1 MISARCGR
9 ARTLAGAVLVGC
21 LMTTGSASSRLPGVA
36 GASLPTSSEIRAL
49 WVLRSSIS
57 SPEGIADLVRSAS
70 RNGFNTLFVQ
80 VRGRGDSYYRGS
92 VEPRAELLARQ
103 PASFDPLGEL
113 LSAAHRSGLR
123 VHAWVNVSLVSSA
136 VDLPD
141 GRDHLVRQRPEWLMV
156 PRELGTQLSRIDP
169 RHPSYVAA
177 LARWTRGRS
186 DVEGL
191 YASPIHPPA
200 ADHLVGVV
208 RQLTRRYAVDGVHFD
223 YARYPNDSFDY
234 SRSAVREFRRWIEPQ
249 LSAMQRRSLASRS
262 ARHVLAF
269 PDALPSEW
277 RRFRQAR
284 LTTLMARLRDAVK
297 SERPLAT
304 VSVAAAADL
313 QEAREHKLQDWPVWL
328 QRGIVDA
335 LCPMAYTVEPAKF
348 GEQIAAS
355 VAAAGSRPVWAG
367 IGAYQLT
374 PAQTVAHID
383 RARRLGA
390 GGVILF
396 SYDSLVE
403 PRNRARNYLRAVSR
417 AAFAAPAA
425 SDGSR

>member
-1 MISARCGR
+1 
-9 ARTLAGAVLVGC
+9 
-21 LMTTGSASSRLPGVA
+21 
-36 GASLPTSSEIRAL
+36 
-49 WVLRSSIS
+49 
-57 SPEGIADLVRSAS
+57 
-70 RNGFNTLFVQ
+70 
-80 VRGRGDSYYRGS
+80 
-92 VEPRAELLARQ
+92 
-103 PASFDPLGEL
+103 
-113 LSAAHRSGLR
+113 
-123 VHAWVNVSLVSSA
+123 
-136 VDLPD
+136 
-141 GRDHLVRQRPEWLMV
+141 MV
-156 PRELGTQLSRIDP
+156 PRELAAQLSRLDP
-169 RHPSYVAA
+169 RHPSYVSA

-191 YASPIHPPA
+191 YASPLVPPA

-234 SRSAVREFRRWIEPQ
+234 SRTAVREFRRWIEPQ
-249 LSAMQRRSLASRS
+249 LSAAERRTGGA
-262 ARHVLAF
+262 HPGKTVLAF

-284 LTTLMARLRDAVK
+284 LTTLMSRLRDAVK
-297 SERPLAT
+297 SERPAAT

-313 QEAREHKLQDWPVWL
+313 QEARERKLQDWPIWL
-328 QRGIVDA
+328 ERGIVDA
-335 LCPMAYTVEPAKF
+335 LCPMAYTQEPGKF
-348 GEQIAAS
+348 GEQIAAA

-390 GGVILF
+390 EGVVLF

-403 PRNRARNYLRAVSR
+403 PRNRARNYLSAVSR
-417 AAFAAPAA
+417 AAFAAAAA